1 MRMNWKL
8 STAAVALSIFGAGA
22 TGAQAADAAAAAGAD
37 TVATVQ
43 DVVVTAT
50 RREETANRIPLAI
63 QALGGD
69 TLQKLGVA
77 NFEQL
82 VEFLPNVRTASHG
95 PGTSS
100 IYIRGLSTDTPGL
113 QILGTAGSQ
122 PNVALYLNDA
132 PSSVPGRNLDVYA
145 VDLQRIEVLAGPQ
158 GTLFGASA
166 MGGAIRYITNKPD
179 LKDFH
184 SGFNASYSG
193 GSGADPSSA
202 VNAFVNVPII
212 QDKMAVRLTVFSDNQ
227 GGYISNVPGTF
238 QMPFDGH
245 VGQAGKLPT
254 GNPLLVIRA
263 LESCSG
269 VTSCNGSTYNAPSR
283 AIINNDAFVKK
294 NYNDAHYTGGRIGL
308 SYKFNDDWSIDLM
321 DMNQSLKTNG
331 VFDYQP
337 DIGDLK
343 VQQFGDNW
351 LKDDWN
357 EASWTVNGRLNMLSL
372 VYTGSYLTRKTE
384 QQAAYS
390 GYSNSGVYLP
400 YYECDRG
407 VYYTAAYNG
416 NIGNK
421 CYSPS
426 KSYKV
431 RDGNKRFTQELRLTT
446 PSEWRLRATGGL
458 FYDTNTLYDN
468 TDWSYLQKD
477 AGFIYPR
484 APNPAVNAHDPSV
497 RPVGVGFFNDVTRK
511 DRQWAAYGEA
521 SYDIIPKKLIVT
533 GGARYYD
540 ERASM
545 TGSSNGSFPGGR
557 GVYNPVTGTYSAA
570 ATPPKYYGFTNL
582 ASTLAGLSPASY
594 TGTLWKANIT
604 YKLDDRSLVYAT
616 YSEGFRPGGFNRK
629 PCNTTSASTPAQVA
643 ACAKLKAYVPDQV
656 KNYEVGWK
664 LSLLERTL
672 QFNAAAYQI
681 DWSNIQMTV
690 FDQNISNQTFT
701 TNFAD
706 ARIRGFE
713 GDVTWRATSALT
725 IDSGFSYNDSELT
738 KYSYAKTSTL
748 VPLGSPLALAPKF
761 QGNIRGRYEF
771 EMPNSMHGFVQAG
784 YHYVGKTIS
793 SDIAGGGITFPT
805 FNATQ
810 AYATQ
815 VPVTYNGVTV
825 KPGDVVVPVN
835 ASFAQPSYSTISASV
850 GFSKDNTTVELY
862 GENLSD
868 ERPQLYTSA
877 NDGVRRVTTIRPLTV
892 GVRLSFKN

>member
-1 MRMNWKL
+1 MNWKL
-8 STAAVALSIFGAGA
+8 STAAVALSIFGAGV
-22 TGAQAADAAAAAGAD
+22 TGAHAADVAAADAAAAADNTA
-37 TVATVQ
+37 TTVQ
-43 DVVVTAT
+43 DVIVTAT

-82 VEFLPNVRTASHG
+82 VEYLPNVRTASHG

-145 VDLQRIEVLAGPQ
+145 VDLQRVEVLAGPQ

-184 SGFNASYSG
+184 TGFNASYSG
-193 GSGADPSSA
+193 GGGADPSSA
-202 VNAFVNVPII
+202 VNAFVNIPII
-212 QDKMAVRLTVFSDNQ
+212 EDKAAVRFTVFSDNQ
-227 GGYISNVPGTF
+227 GGYISNVPGTY

-245 VGQAGKLPT
+245 VGQAGQLPT

-263 LESCSG
+263 IDSCQG
-269 VTSCNGSTYNAPSR
+269 VANCNGSTYTPPTR
-283 AIINNDAFVKK
+283 QIINNDAYVKK
-294 NYNDAHYTGGRIGL
+294 NYNDAHYTGGRIGFT
-308 SYKFNDDWSIDLM
+308 YKVNEDWSVDLM

-337 DIGDLK
+337 DVGDLK

-357 EASWTVNGRLNMLSL
+357 EATWTINGRLNMLSL
-372 VYTGSYLTRKTE
+372 VYTGSFLNRKTE

-390 GYSNSGVYLP
+390 GYSNIGVYLP

-421 CYSPS
+421 CYSPA
-426 KSYKV
+426 KSYHIV
-431 RDGNKRFTQELRLTT
+431 DENKRFTQELRVTT
-446 PSEWRLRATGGL
+446 PSELRLRGTGGL

-468 TDWSYLQKD
+468 TDWSYLQEA

-484 APNPAVNAHDPSV
+484 APNPVVDPHNPSV
-497 RPVGVGFFNDVTRK
+497 RPVGDGFFNDVTRK
-511 DRQWAAYGEA
+511 DRQWAAYGEV

-533 GGARYYD
+533 GGARHYD

-545 TGSSNGSFPGGR
+545 TGSSDGSFGGAR
-557 GVYNPVTGTYSAA
+557 GIYNPATGTYSAA
-570 ATPPKYYGFTNL
+570 ATPPQYYNYTNL
-582 ASTLAGLSPASY
+582 ASTLAGLSPATY
-594 TGTLWKANIT
+594 TGTLWKGNLT

-629 PCNTTSASTPAQVA
+629 PCNVVSA
-643 ACAKLKAYVPDQV
+643 ACDQLKAYVPDQV

-664 LSLLERTL
+664 LSLLDRSL

-681 DWSNIQMTV
+681 DWTNIQMTV

-713 GDVTWRATSALT
+713 GDVTWRATPAFT

-738 KYSYAKTSTL
+738 KYIYSKTSTL
-748 VPLGSPLALAPKF
+748 VPLGSPLALSPKF

-771 EMPNSMHGFVQAG
+771 ELPNNLHAFAQAG

-793 SDIAGGGITFPT
+793 SDIAGGGITMPT
-805 FNATQ
+805 TNPTLG
-810 AYATQ
+810 YAPTTNI
-815 VPVTYNGVTV
+815 VYNGVTV

-835 ASFAQPSYSTISASV
+835 ASFPQAAYSTISASIGV
-850 GFSKDNTTVELY
+850 TRDNTTVELY

-868 ERPQLYTSA
+868 ARPQLYTSA
-877 NDGVRRVTTIRPLTV
+877 NDGEKRVTTIRPLTI
-892 GVRLSFKN
+892 GIRLSFKN

>member
-1 MRMNWKL
+1 MRMNWKF
-8 STAAVALSIFGAGA
+8 STAAVALSIFGAGVN
-22 TGAQAADAAAAAGAD
+22 GAQAADAAAADNSA
-37 TVATVQ
+37 TTVQ
-43 DVVVTAT
+43 DVIVTAT

-63 QALGGD
+63 QALGGE

-145 VDLQRIEVLAGPQ
+145 VDLQRVEVLAGPQ

-184 SGFNASYSG
+184 SGFSASYSG

-212 QDKMAVRLTVFSDNQ
+212 EDKAALRITVFSDNQ

-263 LESCSG
+263 IDSCQG
-269 VTSCNGSTYNAPSR
+269 VTNCNGSTYNVPTR

-294 NYNDAHYTGGRIGL
+294 NFNDAHYTGGRIGFT
-308 SYKFNDDWSIDLM
+308 YKFNEDWSVDLM
-321 DMNQSLKTNG
+321 DMNQSLKSNG
-331 VFDYQP
+331 VFEYQP
-337 DIGDLK
+337 ELGDLK
-343 VQQFGDNW
+343 VQNFGDNW

-357 EASWTVNGRLNMLSL
+357 EATWTVNGRLNMLSL
-372 VYTGSYLTRKTE
+372 VYTGSYLNRKTE

-431 RDGNKRFTQELRLTT
+431 RDSNKRFTQELRVTT
-446 PSEWRLRATGGL
+446 PSELRLRGTGGL

-477 AGFIYPR
+477 AGFIYSR
-484 APNPAVNAHDPSV
+484 GPNPVVNAHDPSV

-511 DRQWAAYGEA
+511 DRQWAAYGEV

-557 GVYNPVTGTYSAA
+557 GVYNPATGTYSAA
-570 ATPPKYYGFTNL
+570 ATPPQYYGFTNL

-594 TGTLWKANIT
+594 TGTLWKGNLT
-604 YKLDDRSLVYAT
+604 YKLDDRSLVYVT

-629 PCNTTSASTPAQVA
+629 PCNVVTA
-643 ACAKLKAYVPDQV
+643 ACAKLKAYVPDTV

-664 LSLLERTL
+664 LALLDRSL

-713 GDVTWRATSALT
+713 GDVTWRATPALT

-748 VPLGSPLALAPKF
+748 VPLGSPLALSPKF

-771 EMPNSMHGFVQAG
+771 ELPNNLHGFAQAG

-793 SDIAGGGITFPT
+793 SDIAGGGITMPT
-805 FNATQ
+805 SNPTL
-810 AYATQ
+810 AYAAIPATGI
-815 VPVTYNGVTV
+815 VYNGVTV
-825 KPGDVVVPVN
+825 KPGDVIVPVN
-835 ASFAQPSYSTISASV
+835 ASFAQPSYSTVSASI
-850 GFSKDNTTVELY
+850 GITKDNTTVELY

-868 ERPQLYTSA
+868 QRPQLYTSA
-877 NDGVRRVTTIRPLTV
+877 NDGVKRVTTLRPLTV
-892 GVRLSFKN
+892 GIRFSFKN

>member
-22 TGAQAADAAAAAGAD
+22 TGAMAADAGAKAD
-37 TVATVQ
+37 ANINTVQ

-50 RREETANRIPLAI
+50 RREESANRVPLAI
-63 QALGGD
+63 QALGGEA
-69 TLQKLGVA
+69 LQKLGVT

-184 SGFNASYSG
+184 TGFSASYSSTDG
-193 GSGADPSSA
+193 GDPSSA

-212 QDKMAVRLTVFSDNQ
+212 EDKLAVRLTVFSDNQ
-227 GGYISNVPGTF
+227 GGYIDNVPGTF
-238 QMPFDGH
+238 QMPFNGH
-245 VGQAGKLPT
+245 VGEAGKLPE

-269 VTSCNGSTYNAPSR
+269 VVNCNGSTYNAPTR

-294 NYNDAHYTGGRIGL
+294 NFNDAHYTGGRIGVSFKL
-308 SYKFNDDWSIDLM
+308 DDNWSFDLM

-331 VFDYQP
+331 VFEYEP
-337 DIGDLK
+337 GVGDLK
-343 VQQFGDNW
+343 VNQFGDNW
-351 LKDDWN
+351 MRDDWN
-357 EASWTVNGRLNMLSL
+357 EATWTVNGRLNMLSL
-372 VYTGSYLTRKTE
+372 VYTGSFLTRKTE
-384 QQAAYS
+384 QQATYS

-431 RDGNKRFTQELRLTT
+431 RDSNKRLTHELRVTT
-446 PSEWRLRATGGL
+446 PSEYRLRATGGL
-458 FYDTNTLYDN
+458 FYDSNNLNDN

-477 AGFIYPR
+477 AGFIYNR
-484 APNPAVNAHDPSV
+484 APNPVVNAHDPSV
-497 RPVGVGFFNDVTRK
+497 RGVGVGFFNDVTRK
-511 DRQWAAYGEA
+511 DRQWAAYGEV
-521 SYDIIPKKLIVT
+521 SYDIIPDKLTAT

-545 TGSSNGSFPGGR
+545 TGSSNGSFGGAR
-557 GVYNPVTGTYSAA
+557 GVYNAATGTYSAS
-570 ATPPKYYGFTNL
+570 ATPPKYYNYTNL

-594 TGTLWKANIT
+594 TGTLYKANLT

-629 PCNTTSASTPAQVA
+629 PCNTTSASTPAQIA
-643 ACAKLKAYVPDQV
+643 ACAKLKAYVPDEV
-656 KNYEVGWK
+656 KNYEIGWK
-664 LSLLERTL
+664 LALLDRSL
-672 QFNAAAYQI
+672 QFNAAIYQI

-713 GDVTWRATSALT
+713 GDVTWRATHNLT
-725 IDSGFSYNDSELT
+725 IDSGFSYNNSELT
-738 KYSYAKTSTL
+738 KYSYSKTSTL
-748 VPLGSPLALAPKF
+748 VPLGSPLALAPEF

-771 EMPNSMHGFVQAG
+771 ELPNNLHSFVQAG

-793 SDIAGGGITFPT
+793 SDIAGGGITLPT
-805 FNATQ
+805 FNATKG
-810 AYATQ
+810 YATQ
-815 VPVTYNGVTV
+815 VPITYNGKTV
-825 KPGDVVVPVN
+825 NPGDVVVPVN
-835 ASFAQPSYSTISASV
+835 ASFPQPSYSTVNASFGV
-850 GFSKDNTTVELY
+850 TKDNMTVELF
-862 GENLSD
+862 GENLSN

-877 NDGVRRVTTIRPLTV
+877 NDGVKRVTTLRPMTI
-892 GVRLSFKN
+892 GVRFSFKN

>member
-1 MRMNWKL
+1 MRNKWTL
-8 STAAVALSIFGAGA
+8 STAALAVSIFGAGA
-22 TGAQAADAAAAAGAD
+22 GGAFAADAPKAD
-37 TVATVQ
+37 TSVTTVQ
-43 DVVVTAT
+43 DLVVTAT
-50 RREETANRIPLAI
+50 RREETANKIPLAI
-63 QALGGD
+63 QALGGE
-69 TLQKLGVA
+69 TLRKLGVA

-95 PGTSS
+95 PGTSA

-145 VDLQRIEVLAGPQ
+145 VDLQRVEVLAGPQ

-184 SGFNASYSG
+184 SGFNASYAG

-202 VNAFVNVPII
+202 ASAFVNIPII
-212 QDKMAVRLTVFSDNQ
+212 EDKFAARFTIFSDNQ
-227 GGYISNVPGTF
+227 GGYISNVAGTF
-238 QMPFDGH
+238 QMPFNGH
-245 VGQAGKLPT
+245 VGEAGKLPE
-254 GNPLLVIRA
+254 GNPLLVLRA
-263 LESCSG
+263 IQSCQG
-269 VTSCNGSTYNAPSR
+269 VTNCTGSTYNAPSR
-283 AIINNDAFVKK
+283 AIINNDAYVKK

-308 SYKFNDDWSIDLM
+308 TYKFNDDWSVDFM

-337 DIGDLK
+337 DVGDLK

-357 EASWTVNGRLNMLSL
+357 EATLTVNGRLGMLSMI
-372 VYTGSYLTRKTE
+372 YSGSFLNRKSE

-426 KSYKV
+426 KSYHV
-431 RDGNKRFTQELRLTT
+431 TNSNKRITHELRFTT
-446 PSEWRLRATGGL
+446 PSEYRLRATGGL
-458 FYDTNTLYDN
+458 FYDSNNLYDN

-477 AGFIYPR
+477 AGFIYSR
-484 APNPAVNAHDPSV
+484 APNPIVNAHNPAV

-511 DRQWAAYGEA
+511 DRQWAVYGEV
-521 SYDIIPKKLIVT
+521 SYDLIPNKLTAT

-557 GVYNPVTGTYSAA
+557 GVYNAATGTYSAA
-570 ATPPKYYGFTNL
+570 ATPPKYYGYTNL
-582 ASTLAGLSPASY
+582 ADTLKGLSPASY
-594 TGTLWKANIT
+594 TGTLWKANLT

-629 PCNTTSASTPAQVA
+629 PCNVVTA
-643 ACAKLKAYVPDQV
+643 ACNKLKAYVPDEV
-656 KNYEVGWK
+656 KNYEIGWK
-664 LSLLERTL
+664 LALLERSL

-713 GDVTWRATSALT
+713 GDVTWRATPALT

-761 QGNIRGRYEF
+761 QGNIRARYEF
-771 EMPNSMHGFVQAG
+771 DLPNGLHSFVAAG
-784 YHYVGKTIS
+784 YHFVDKTIS
-793 SDIAGGGITFPT
+793 SDIAGGGITMQTSNPT
-805 FNATQ
+805 L
-810 AYATQ
+810 AYAATT
-815 VPVTYNGVTV
+815 PITYNGVVV

-835 ASFAQPSYSTISASV
+835 ASFSQPSYSTANASFGV
-850 GFSKDNTTVELY
+850 SKDNTSVELFVD
-862 GENLSD
+862 NLTD

-877 NDGVRRVTTIRPLTV
+877 NDGVRRVTTLRPLTV
-892 GVRLSFKN
+892 GIRLSFKN